1 MDTTAQP
8 LSRARRPALSLPA
21 FRRLAWTSVAML
33 VIIVATG
40 ATVRL
45 TGSGLGCE
53 HWPGCEQHHFEPR
66 SFHSYIEFGNRVVA
80 FLTILATLAAFV
92 GAIRARLS
100 SRLRWV
106 AFAVFAGTLAQAPLG
121 AITIHFHLNPWLV
134 LSHFLLSVV
143 VLTLGVALAVEV
155 SARPSVTVPG
165 WARRLSVL
173 VWISGAVLIV
183 SGTLATAAGPH
194 PGSTV
199 VRRLWSFQPAVYWHV
214 RATAVFGVSFA
225 VLLVW
230 LYRTKSP
237 HVRAGLI
244 VLGLLVGSDDGRG
257 DPVPNAP
264 SLVARPRSCHD
275 GGDRVGRPDRVH
287 GAALATGEG
296 DVGWANDGRVADRG
310 TACAGAPRHDRRVP
324 RLE

>member
-1 MDTTAQP
+1 VDAPVQP
-8 LSRARRPALSLPA
+8 LARTRRAALSLPA
-21 FRRLAWTSVAML
+21 FRRLAWASAAML
-33 VIIVATG
+33 VVIVATG

-80 FLTILATLAAFV
+80 FFTILATLVALV

-100 SRLRWV
+100 RRLRALALV
-106 AFAVFAGTLAQAPLG
+106 VFVGTLAQAPLG

-134 LSHFLLSVV
+134 LSHFMLSVV

-155 SARPSVTVPG
+155 SPRPSVRMPG
-165 WARRLSVL
+165 WAKRASVL
-173 VWISGAVLIV
+173 VWVAGGVLIV
-183 SGTLATAAGPH
+183 SGTLATASGPH

-214 RATAVFGVSFA
+214 RATAVFGTCFA

-230 LYRTKSP
+230 LYRTRSP
-237 HVRAGLI
+237 HLRAALV
-244 VLGLLVGSDDGRG
+244 VLGLLLAQMVVGEVQYRTHL
-257 DPVPNAP
+257 PWW
-264 SLVARPRSCHD
+264 LVL
-275 GGDRVGRPDRVH
+275 VH
-287 GAALATGEG
+287 VTVATTVWAAL
-296 DVGWANDGRVADRG
+296 
-310 TACAGAPRHDRRVP
+310 TAFMIRFWRPARAA
-324 RLE
+324 

>member
-1 MDTTAQP
+1 MDTAVEP
-8 LSRARRPALSLPA
+8 LARARRTALSLQS
-21 FRRLAWTSVAML
+21 FRRLAWLSVAML
-33 VIIVATG
+33 VVIVATG

-80 FLTILATLAAFV
+80 FLTIVATLAALV
-92 GAIRARLS
+92 GAVRARVPA
-100 SRLRWV
+100 RLRALAV
-106 AFAVFAGTLAQAPLG
+106 AVFVGTLAQAPLG

-143 VLTLGVALAVEV
+143 VLTLGVTLAVEV
-155 SARPSVTVPG
+155 SPRPSVRIPA
-165 WARRLSVL
+165 WARQASVL
-173 VWISGAVLIV
+173 VWLAGGVLVV

-225 VLLVW
+225 VMLVW

-237 HVRAGLI
+237 HLRAA
-244 VLGLLVGSDDGRG
+244 LLVL
-257 DPVPNAP
+257 ALL
-264 SLVARPRSCHD
+264 LVQMTIGEVQYRTHLPWWLVLIHVTVATT
-275 GGDRVGRPDRVH
+275 VW
-287 GAALATGEG
+287 AAL
-296 DVGWANDGRVADRG
+296 
-310 TACAGAPRHDRRVP
+310 TAFMV
-324 RLE
+324 RLWRPAEAA

>member
-1 MDTTAQP
+1 VDTPVQP
-8 LSRARRPALSLPA
+8 LARTRRAALSLPA
-21 FRRLAWTSVAML
+21 FRRLAWASAAML
-33 VIIVATG
+33 VVIVATG

-80 FLTILATLAAFV
+80 FFTILATLVALV

-100 SRLRWV
+100 RRLRALALV
-106 AFAVFAGTLAQAPLG
+106 VFVGTLAQAPLG

-155 SARPSVTVPG
+155 SPRPSVRMPG
-165 WARRLSVL
+165 WAKRASVL
-173 VWISGAVLIV
+173 VWVAGGVLIV
-183 SGTLATAAGPH
+183 SGTLATASGPH

-214 RATAVFGVSFA
+214 RATAVFGTCFA

-230 LYRTKSP
+230 LYRT
-237 HVRAGLI
+237 
-244 VLGLLVGSDDGRG
+244 
-257 DPVPNAP
+257 
-264 SLVARPRSCHD
+264 
-275 GGDRVGRPDRVH
+275 
-287 GAALATGEG
+287 
-296 DVGWANDGRVADRG
+296 
-310 TACAGAPRHDRRVP
+310 
-324 RLE
+324 